1 MYNSTIVLCMHLIV
15 MNHLCSHFDSHVS
28 TFCFILCTQRFVPG
42 NVHPLGLSFS
52 TLWIQHSSQG
62 KLGPDLGS
70 LQASL
75 YWKLNGVVVY
85 FFFSSHNRCMG
96 YAAGGR
102 VVFVNA
108 ELHTL
113 AEDATPDFVF
123 KTGFD
128 AGTPP
133 YCR

>member
-1 MYNSTIVLCMHLIV
+1 MHNSSTGLYMHLIV
-15 MNHLCSHFDSHVS
+15 MIHLCNHFDSHIS
-28 TFCFILCTQRFVPG
+28 TFVSYS
-42 NVHPLGLSFS
+42 VHSAFFRARPYSGPEL
-52 TLWIQHSSQG
+52 QHSV
-62 KLGPDLGS
+62 KT
-70 LQASL
+70 LQQL
-75 YWKLNGVVVY
+75 R
-85 FFFSSHNRCMG
+85 SSHSRCTG

-123 KTGFD
+123 KTGVN